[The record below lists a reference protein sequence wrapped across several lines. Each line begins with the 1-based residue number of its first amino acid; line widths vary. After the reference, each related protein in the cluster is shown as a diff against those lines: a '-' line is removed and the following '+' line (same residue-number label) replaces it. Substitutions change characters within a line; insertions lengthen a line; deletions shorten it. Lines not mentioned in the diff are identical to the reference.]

1 MCLARPAAPWPS
13 KGKPGPRE
21 LAQGHPMSWLQS
33 PRWSQDLHSQSDF
46 VDSPSGL
53 QGPTAKGLCV
63 HMDVHWG
70 FKNQEVWEKRPG
82 RKISPPLAEASP
94 LCSCRHMPSASRLR
108 GQRGLV
114 PSQSSRAAGTHS
126 PFSVKL
132 EKNNLRRMGEKEGE
146 SCR

>member
-1 MCLARPAAPWPS
+1 
-13 KGKPGPRE
+13 
-21 LAQGHPMSWLQS
+21 
-33 PRWSQDLHSQSDF
+33 
-46 VDSPSGL
+46 
-53 QGPTAKGLCV
+53 
-63 HMDVHWG
+63 MDVHWG

-82 RKISPPLAEASP
+82 RKISPPLAEASR

-108 GQRGLV
+108 GQHGLV